1 MNINKFA
8 AGAVF
13 FSQLFLITVIGA
25 PMISVDSSDFDA
37 GVMFQGDVKKVE
49 HTFIVKNTGDS
60 TLKISRVKPSCG
72 CTTVGYDS
80 IIAPGKSGKVIQS
93 IDLKNIHTGPF
104 KKNMTIYSDA
114 KNTPEFVVALGGT
127 LKSYVTLSKESLQ
140 LVSADQKPFADS
152 LTLST
157 EKADLAITSISFKL
171 YSSNEGTPSWQA
183 DLEIFPEFK
192 LTKIESSDKKLSVY
206 KLIVRHPVK
215 EKEPKFG
222 DFTIKTNHP
231 KVPEIKVPGAIGN

>member
-1 MNINKFA
+1 MNVNKFA
-8 AGAVF
+8 AGTLF
-13 FSQLFLITVIGA
+13 LSQLFLFTVIGA

-37 GVMFQGDVKKVE
+37 GAMFQGDVKKLD
-49 HTFIVKNTGDS
+49 HTFTVKNTGDS
-60 TLKISRVKPSCG
+60 TLTISRVKASCG

-80 IIAPGKSGKVIQS
+80 VIAPGKTGKVIQS

-104 KKNMTIYSDA
+104 KKNMTIFSNA
-114 KNTPEFVVALGGT
+114 KNNPELTVALGGT

-140 LVSADQKPFADS
+140 LVSADQKPFTDS
-152 LTLST
+152 LTLSS
-157 EKADLAITSISFKL
+157 EKADLAVTSISFKL
-171 YSSNEGTPSWQA
+171 YSSNENTPAWQA
-183 DLEIFPEFK
+183 DLELFPQYK

-206 KLIVRHPVK
+206 KLIVTHAIK

-231 KVPEIKVPGAIGN
+231 KVPEIKVPGSIAN

>member
-1 MNINKFA
+1 MIISKIA
-8 AGAVF
+8 AGTLF
-13 FSQLFLITVIGA
+13 ISQLMFVSVIGA

-37 GVMFQGDVKKVE
+37 GILFQGDVKKLD
-49 HTFIVKNTGDS
+49 HTFIIKNNGDS
-60 TLKISRVKPSCG
+60 TLTISKVKASCG

-80 IIAPGKSGKVIQS
+80 VIAPGKTGKVIQS

-104 KKNMTIYSDA
+104 KKNMTIYSNA
-114 KNTPEFVVALGGT
+114 KNNAELVVALGGT

-140 LVSADQKPFADS
+140 LGSADQKPYTDS

-157 EKADLAITSISFKL
+157 EKADLSVTSISFKM
-171 YSSNEGTPSWQA
+171 YASNSNTPAWQA
-183 DLEIFPEFK
+183 DLELFPQFK
-192 LTKIESSDKKLSVY
+192 LAKIESSDKKISVY
-206 KLIVRHPVK
+206 KLIVTHAVK

-231 KVPEIKVPGAIGN
+231 KVPEIKIPGAIGN

>member
-1 MNINKFA
+1 MSINKFA
-8 AGAVF
+8 AGTLF
-13 FSQLFLITVIGA
+13 LSQLFLITVIGA

-37 GVMFQGDVKKVE
+37 GVMFQGDVKKVD

-60 TLKISRVKPSCG
+60 TLTISRVKASCG

-80 IIAPGKSGKVIQS
+80 IIAPGKTGKVIQS

-104 KKNMTIYSDA
+104 KKNMTIFSNA

-127 LKSYVTLSKESLQ
+127 LKSYVTLSKENLQ
-140 LVSADQKPFADS
+140 LVSADQKLFTDS

-157 EKADLAITSISFKL
+157 EKADLAVTSVSFKL
-171 YSSNEGTPSWQA
+171 YTSNESTPTWQS
-183 DLEIFPEFK
+183 DLELFPQYK
-192 LTKIESSDKKLSVY
+192 LTKIESSDKKQSVY
-206 KLIVRHPVK
+206 KLVVTYSTK

-231 KVPEIKVPGAIGN
+231 KVPEIKVPGSIGN